1 MATDEQLS
9 DSDREALAALVGE
22 WTFEATH
29 PLVPDTVVRGRSTFE
44 WLEGKQFLVIREVN
58 DHELFPDSI
67 SVIGNTDGLQMHYF
81 DSRGVRRINEVSIE
95 PGVWKWWREEPGF
108 SQRFT
113 GTLEDKGSTING
125 LSQLR
130 RDDVT
135 WKDDLAIV
143 YRRTT

>member
-1 MATDEQLS
+1 MHVEGTLS
-9 DSDREALAALVGE
+9 DEDRQALAALVGD

-29 PLVPDTVVRGRSTFE
+29 PMVPDTVVRGRATFE
-44 WLEGKQFLVIREVN
+44 WLEGEEFLVIRSTN

-67 SVIGNTDGLQMHYF
+67 SVIGNTDGLKEHYF
-81 DSRGVRRINEVSIE
+81 DSRGVHRINEVSFE
-95 PGVWKWWREEPGF
+95 GGVWKWWREQPGF

-113 GTLEDKGSTING
+113 GTFEDEGSTING
-125 LSQLR
+125 MSQLC
-130 RDDVT
+130 RDDKT